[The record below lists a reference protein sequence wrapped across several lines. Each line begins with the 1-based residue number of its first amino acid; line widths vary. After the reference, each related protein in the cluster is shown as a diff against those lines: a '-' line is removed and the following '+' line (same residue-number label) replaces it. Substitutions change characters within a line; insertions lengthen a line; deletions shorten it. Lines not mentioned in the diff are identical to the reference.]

1 MFVILHI
8 GEIFPNYSSLITA
21 QSLLTIFEQSFLKMR
36 MLCTD
41 DPEKNF
47 RQPTLTSKRT
57 ITATTTDNILPS
69 GPSTTGV
76 VIRQKNGD
84 DEVEG
89 ERENSSKQVK
99 VYNNCILKERY
110 KNRHK
115 IPCLSRTREE

>member
-1 MFVILHI
+1 
-8 GEIFPNYSSLITA
+8 
-21 QSLLTIFEQSFLKMR
+21 

-76 VIRQKNGD
+76 VIRQKNGG

-89 ERENSSKQVK
+89 EREHSSKQVK

-110 KNRHK
+110 KNGYK
-115 IPCLSRTREE
+115 LPCLSRTQEE